1 MLSPHICDK
10 SALFHEQPS
19 LNLLIASCGGVGHT
33 AGPRRRAAVGAGL
46 RTGFP
51 PVGSLVAL
59 AIYAAVFGWLA
70 VRFFRWQ

>member
-1 MLSPHICDK
+1 MD
-10 SALFHEQPS
+10 SAPPLP
-19 LNLLIASCGGVGHT
+19 
-33 AGPRRRAAVGAGL
+33 AGLRDVSDWTPLGAAVRAVGAAL